1 MKSAMVHVTG
11 GFKIAATLT
20 KLLGCN
26 IQVFPNG
33 QKYEGQWANDMR
45 RARRR
50 DHGQMARLA
59 CQSTLRSTCHF
70 ILRQK
75 RKLIKRREIA
85 TFKMHQHASILDM
98 KLLAPYSPCTGPAAE
113 SAGMAKE
120 HSGCPSERQ
129 ECRAFLL
136 TGT

>member
-1 MKSAMVHVTG
+1 MVHVTG

-20 KLLGCN
+20 KLLWCN

-59 CQSTLRSTCHF
+59 CQSTFGSICHF

-75 RKLIKRREIA
+75 RKLIKRHEGQSSKCINMPQ
-85 TFKMHQHASILDM
+85 FWMSSC
-98 KLLAPYSPCTGPAAE
+98 LLPGPCTGPAAE

-120 HSGCPSERQ
+120 HFGCPSERQ
-129 ECRAFLL
+129 DGRDFLL
-136 TGT
+136 TGK